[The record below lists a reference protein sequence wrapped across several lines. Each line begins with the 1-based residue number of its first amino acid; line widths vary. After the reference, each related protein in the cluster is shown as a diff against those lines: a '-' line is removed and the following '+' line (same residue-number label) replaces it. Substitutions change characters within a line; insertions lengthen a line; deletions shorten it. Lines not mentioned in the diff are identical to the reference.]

1 MTDKEQ
7 VKILPEYIYENIA
20 RNENYF
26 ASSRRIAVLN
36 NELSK
41 GKHNIPMTEAD
52 IVKIRLK
59 IFNSIKREKVKSI
72 KIGVISTLP
81 EGMKRFK
88 SSRMFFTSFTARNLI
103 ELSSIFSVEE
113 FSSYVESKALI
124 KPKELIEST
133 KEDDLIT
140 GFLFVKVKDTYMY
153 FGINV
158 KDIDIKR
165 KTIYTDNFFD
175 IMNLKTNT
183 TLSTVLNKLLAIQ
196 YEKEEGTLKS
206 ISEFVDTFSKNRK
219 RLRSILRL
227 QAEIEETIEDIKKFN
242 QGDNSINK
250 SLVYYISTTI
260 KENLKRK
267 AEIYNQGL
275 FSLDYYITSFM
286 LTEKNNAEKKDNFL
300 TVYHTYIPKLNR
312 PLEFCYC
319 VKILKNEHTEEIF
332 DELNSEIHIPQLE
345 IDMDGEADP
354 SKVVMS
360 MHVTIENNIAK
371 INGIK
376 FYTDKTEVKKD
387 DYESNEDLLIDIA
400 TKLKSNKKTKAI
412 AGIFHS
418 GMIKL
423 KSIIE
428 KNIFIIIPDILDIN
442 TIKQLNNTQI
452 SDLQFLTLILNEIPG
467 DSCITKLGSEL
478 NKKLSF
484 DNTENFREIAT
495 EIATQIMNEGNFRQD
510 VYFQIFGKT
519 IVCLY
524 SEDGLE
530 ININENNSPG
540 SPPALIPAQNTLPL
554 YFRKT
559 IF

>member
-7 VKILPEYIYENIA
+7 IKILPEYIYENIA

-41 GKHNIPMTEAD
+41 GKHSVPMTEAD
-52 IVKIRLK
+52 IAKIRLK

-72 KIGVISTLP
+72 KIGVVSTLP

-88 SSRMFFTSFTARNLI
+88 SSRMFFTSFNSRNLI
-103 ELSSIFSVEE
+103 ELSSILSVEE
-113 FSSYVESKALI
+113 FSSHVESRALI
-124 KPKELIEST
+124 ESKDLIEST
-133 KEDDLIT
+133 KEDNLIT
-140 GFLFVKVKDTYMY
+140 GFLFVKVKDMYMY

-165 KTIYTDNFFD
+165 KTIYTGNFFD

-183 TLSTVLNKLLAIQ
+183 ILSIAINKLLEMQ
-196 YEKEEGTLKS
+196 YEKEEDILKS
-206 ISEFVDTFSKNRK
+206 ISDFICTFSKKRK
-219 RLRSILRL
+219 KAPSL
-227 QAEIEETIEDIKKFN
+227 QAEIEEAMEDIKRLSQEN
-242 QGDNSINK
+242 NNINK

-260 KENLKRK
+260 RENLKRK

-275 FSLDYYITSFM
+275 FSLDYYIANFM
-286 LTEKNNAEKKDNFL
+286 LTEKNDTQKKGNFL
-300 TVYHTYIPKLNR
+300 TVYHTYIPKSNR

-332 DELNSEIHIPQLE
+332 DELNSEIHIPQPE
-345 IDMDGEADP
+345 INMDGEADP

-360 MHVTIENNIAK
+360 MHVTIENKIAK

-387 DYESNEDLLIDIA
+387 NYESSEDLLIDIA
-400 TKLKSNKKTKAI
+400 TKLKSDKKIRAI

-418 GMIKL
+418 GIIKL

-428 KNIFIIIPDILDIN
+428 RNVFIIIPDILDIN
-442 TIKQLNNTQI
+442 TIKQLNNKQI
-452 SDLQFLTLILNEIPG
+452 SDLQFLTLILNELPS
-467 DSCITKLGSEL
+467 DSCIKKLGSEL
-478 NKKLSF
+478 NKKLLF
-484 DNTENFREIAT
+484 DNTENFKEIAT

-510 VYFQIFGKT
+510 IYFQIFGRT

-524 SEDGLE
+524 SEEGLE
-530 ININENNSPG
+530 ININQDLYTESPE
-540 SPPALIPAQNTLPL
+540 SPPVLTSTPNPLPL
-554 YFRKT
+554 HFRKV